1 MIMTNRKMVRTML
14 NMKPY
19 YAPQNDWSS
28 NDYYCL
34 HRYLHRLVLHADR
47 KKDEIAQLDIQKMS
61 DKTRVL
67 LYCIISYYHLEQLF
81 ELSNLHNLTECKPL
95 SEPLVLSSH
104 GLKEENVYFKM
115 NVMF

>member
-81 ELSNLHNLTECKPL
+81 ELSNLQKLTECKPL

-104 GLKEENVYFKM
+104 GLKEENVYYKM